1 MNKLTAVLICLLT
14 VNVIICFGNN
24 DVSKDNIEHQISKII
39 ITGNKITKE
48 SIILRELSF
57 KKGDLIDISK
67 LEKIEDESKVNLTNL
82 NLFNFITISNT
93 VKEKNIIISI
103 EVIERWY
110 IWPYP
115 ILEISERNF
124 NVWWDEFKSSNY
136 SDFLKIQLWIISKY
150 RKL

>member
-1 MNKLTAVLICLLT
+1 MNKLIAIFICLLT
-14 VNVIICFGNN
+14 VNINICLSNN
-24 DVSKDNIEHQISKII
+24 DISIETKEHQISKII

-57 KKGDLIDISK
+57 KKGDLIDIAK
-67 LEKIEDESKVNLTNL
+67 LKKIEDESKVNLTNL

-93 VKEKNIIISI
+93 VNEKNIIILI

-136 SDFLKIQLWIISKY
+136 SDFSRFNYGLSLIHI
-150 RKL
+150 

>member
-1 MNKLTAVLICLLT
+1 MNKLKAVLICLLT

-24 DVSKDNIEHQISKII
+24 DLSKDNVEHQISKII

-93 VKEKNIIISI
+93 VKEKKIIISI

-115 ILEISERNF
+115 ILEISSQKVNIYI
-124 NVWWDEFKSSNY
+124 SS
-136 SDFLKIQLWIISKY
+136 Y
-150 RKL
+150 REPMMLDILLS

>member
-67 LEKIEDESKVNLTNL
+67 LKKIEDESKVNLTNL

-93 VKEKNIIISI
+93 VNEKNIIILI

-124 NVWWDEFKSSNY
+124 NVWWDEFKSSN
-136 SDFLKIQLWIISKY
+136 
-150 RKL
+150 

>member
-1 MNKLTAVLICLLT
+1 MNKLTALLICLLT

-24 DVSKDNIEHQISKII
+24 DVSKDNIGHQISKII

-82 NLFNFITISNT
+82 NLFNFITINNT
-93 VKEKNIIISI
+93 IKEKNIIISI
-103 EVIERWY
+103 E
-110 IWPYP
+110 
-115 ILEISERNF
+115 S
-124 NVWWDEFKSSNY
+124 
-136 SDFLKIQLWIISKY
+136 
-150 RKL
+150 

>member
-1 MNKLTAVLICLLT
+1 MNRLTAVLICLLT
-14 VNVIICFGNN
+14 VNAIICFGNN
-24 DVSKDNIEHQISKII
+24 YVSNDNKEYQISKII

-93 VKEKNIIISI
+93 VKEKNVIIC
-103 EVIERWY
+103 
-110 IWPYP
+110 
-115 ILEISERNF
+115 
-124 NVWWDEFKSSNY
+124 
-136 SDFLKIQLWIISKY
+136 
-150 RKL
+150 

>member
-1 MNKLTAVLICLLT
+1 MNKLIAVLICLFTFNL
-14 VNVIICFGNN
+14 NICLSNN
-24 DVSKDNIEHQISKII
+24 NISKDNIEHQISKII
-39 ITGNKITKE
+39 ITGNNVTKE

-67 LEKIEDESKVNLTNL
+67 LKKIEDESKVNLTNL
-82 NLFNFITISNT
+82 NLFNFITINNT

-136 SDFLKIQLWIISKY
+136 SDF
-150 RKL
+150 